1 MQRDILLIGG
11 SNIDFIANPFNK
23 IIRKVSNIGKINVSF
38 GGVMRNTTEN
48 LARLGNKC
56 TFLTALGNDI
66 LGSKLRENLLSL
78 GVTVYSPTTTENSSL
93 YIALNDVNK
102 DLDTGICDN
111 SVINSLDSS
120 FIEKNNEIIESH
132 EFIII
137 DANLPQETIDYL
149 FEKYFS
155 KKFICEAISPEKVK
169 KYKNH
174 LDKIYLLKCNIFEAQ
189 SLINI
194 KLVEK
199 DLVGAL
205 LAKGIGNVVVSNKSN
220 DIYFGKNRRDIGLV
234 HVEKI
239 EKFVNTTGCGDAL
252 FAGIVDH
259 FLRGETLKKSIE
271 FGNNLAK
278 VTLMSEKSVSPDIS
292 NYFYNHND

>member
-120 FIEKNNEIIESH
+120 RSGELSISGTSLPVLSYPFSLLHNLWYALNHFMEIR
-132 EFIII
+132 
-137 DANLPQETIDYL
+137 YW
-149 FEKYFS
+149 
-155 KKFICEAISPEKVK
+155 ISSS
-169 KYKNH
+169 
-174 LDKIYLLKCNIFEAQ
+174 F
-189 SLINI
+189 
-194 KLVEK
+194 
-199 DLVGAL
+199 
-205 LAKGIGNVVVSNKSN
+205 
-220 DIYFGKNRRDIGLV
+220 
-234 HVEKI
+234 
-239 EKFVNTTGCGDAL
+239 
-252 FAGIVDH
+252 
-259 FLRGETLKKSIE
+259 
-271 FGNNLAK
+271 
-278 VTLMSEKSVSPDIS
+278 
-292 NYFYNHND
+292 

>member
-1 MQRDILLIGG
+1 M
-11 SNIDFIANPFNK
+11 
-23 IIRKVSNIGKINVSF
+23 
-38 GGVMRNTTEN
+38 
-48 LARLGNKC
+48 
-56 TFLTALGNDI
+56 
-66 LGSKLRENLLSL
+66 
-78 GVTVYSPTTTENSSL
+78 
-93 YIALNDVNK
+93 
-102 DLDTGICDN
+102 
-111 SVINSLDSS
+111 
-120 FIEKNNEIIESH
+120 
-132 EFIII
+132 
-137 DANLPQETIDYL
+137 
-149 FEKYFS
+149 
-155 KKFICEAISPEKVK
+155 K

-234 HVEKI
+234 HVEKV